1 MKYIL
6 GILLLVIFVVPTPVW
21 AVQSC
26 NVPSDKIA
34 AYNECQQAGVPD
46 CDKLYRTECRE
57 VSISNI
63 DSVFGVIKLPSQLSG
78 IPRGGAGISQ
88 LIRVGIDLLFL
99 LGAVLS
105 LFFVMWGAIDYIS
118 SGSKKEGAAEAR
130 KKITYA
136 LVGLVLLGLSFVIV
150 RLVGSIVGLKDYF
163 NF

>member
-6 GILLLVIFVVPTPVW
+6 GLLLLVIFVIPTPVR

-26 NVPSDKIA
+26 SVPSDKID

-57 VSISNI
+57 VSTSNI
-63 DSVFGVIKLPSQLSG
+63 DSVFGVIKLPSQIAE
-78 IPRGGAGISQ
+78 IPRGAAGINQ
-88 LIRVGIDLLFL
+88 LIRVAIDLIFVI
-99 LGAVLS
+99 GIVS
-105 LFFVMWGAIDYIS
+105 CLFFVLWGAVDYIS
-118 SGSKKEGAAEAR
+118 SGSKKEGAADAR

-150 RLVGSIVGLKDYF
+150 RLVGTIVGLESFFKF
-163 NF
+163 